1 MDGGSCRRA
10 RADCLYW
17 VSAGLPPSSGFSSG
31 RSLESI
37 SNSNVSRRQGWQTWL
52 QEQCSG
58 PSLTFPSVL
67 HVSVT
72 GPKTA
77 AGLHKEL
84 PLWWL
89 SAQCEPDWLWPSRV
103 PGEWTPACG
112 VSGVESRLSGAS
124 SVDSPVSF
132 GRAPS
137 TPLWIHL
144 GALDITGWWN
154 GCSEIP
160 EEWCPRFAA
169 TPATYPSPRGCAVW
183 RVVGWGSSGA
193 HGGKRDLRCCPVASC
208 RSFFSQSP

>member
-1 MDGGSCRRA
+1 MSDSTDGGSPRKSSGR
-10 RADCLYW
+10 LF
-17 VSAGLPPSSGFSSG
+17 VLGLSGSSPSSGFSSG

-37 SNSNVSRRQGWQTWL
+37 SNSNVSWRRGWQTWL

-58 PSLTFPSVL
+58 PPLTFPSVL

-77 AGLHKEL
+77 AGVHKEL
-84 PLWWL
+84 PLRWL
-89 SAQCEPDWLWPSRV
+89 SAQREPDWLWPSRV
-103 PGEWTPACG
+103 PGEWMLACG
-112 VSGVESRLSGAS
+112 VSGWRASSQGAS

-144 GALDITGWWN
+144 GALDTTGWWN
-154 GCSEIP
+154 GCSETP
-160 EEWCPRFAA
+160 EEWCPHFAA

-183 RVVGWGSSGA
+183 RAVGGVPRELMVGKGA
-193 HGGKRDLRCCPVASC
+193 
-208 RSFFSQSP
+208 